1 MASLFAREDMGAMMD
16 LKMET
21 VSREISALVR
31 EGVLEP
37 QDKHGRVY
45 RILKLEALK
54 AA

>member
-1 MASLFAREDMGAMMD
+1 MGAMMD

-37 QDKHGRVY
+37 QDKSGRIY
-45 RILKLEALK
+45 RILKLDALQ